1 MPAVIGD
8 ERGLRGVW
16 DWALRGRRRTRKPAT
31 ALIAWPLATAAALLA
46 ILRLA
51 GLERGL
57 LLVQVIAFVPYVTV
71 ACAVGA
77 IAVALTR
84 RPVASAIASV
94 AVIALAACLLPRA
107 LGSPA
112 PEGGTPLVVM
122 ATNMRLGGADAES
135 IVDLVRE
142 AGVDVLAVQEIT
154 PQAEAALLAAG
165 LGETLP
171 HQEIHLEL
179 GAAGSAIFSRL
190 PFSDAGMRKAS
201 DPGFNQAYATVTLGN
216 GTSVVVESVHP
227 IAPIEQ
233 VDRWLT
239 GLRNQLRGDGP
250 GPPRILAGD
259 FNATLDHRA
268 LRDVLATGYRD
279 AADAVGAGFT
289 ATWPFYGRRSAITP
303 RIAIDHILVPA
314 GIGVR
319 DFRAVPIESSD
330 HRAIIAT
337 LVVG

>member
-8 ERGLRGVW
+8 ARGLRGLW
-16 DWALRGRRRTRKPAT
+16 EWALRGRRQSRRPAT
-31 ALIAWPLATAAALLA
+31 ALVAWPLATGAALLA

-51 GLERGL
+51 GLEQGL
-57 LLVQVIAFVPYVTV
+57 RLVQLTAFLPYLTG
-71 ACAVGA
+71 ACAVVA

-84 RPVASAIASV
+84 RPVATAIASV

-112 PEGGTPLVVM
+112 PDDGTPLVVM
-122 ATNMRLGGADAES
+122 AVNMRLGGADAQS

-142 AGVDVLAVQEIT
+142 AEVHVLAVQEIT
-154 PQAEAALLAAG
+154 PQAEAALLTAG
-165 LGETLP
+165 LGDTLP
-171 HQEIHLEL
+171 FQEIHLEW

-190 PFSDAGMRKAS
+190 PFTDAGMRKVS
-201 DPGFNQAYATVTLGN
+201 EPGFNQAYAAVALGN
-216 GTSVVVESVHP
+216 GTSIVVESVHP
-227 IAPIEQ
+227 VAPVDQ
-233 VDRWLT
+233 VDRWLA
-239 GLRNQLRGDGP
+239 GLRNQPRGDAP
-250 GPPRILAGD
+250 GPRRILAGD

-289 ATWPFYGRRSAITP
+289 PTWPFYGKRSTLTP

-319 DFRAVPIESSD
+319 DFRAVTIAGTD
-330 HRAIIAT
+330 HRAIVAT

>member
-1 MPAVIGD
+1 MPAVTGD
-8 ERGLRGVW
+8 ARGLRGAW
-16 DWALRGRRRTRKPAT
+16 EWALRGRRRTRRPAT
-31 ALIAWPLATAAALLA
+31 ALIAWPLATAAVLLA
-46 ILRLA
+46 ILRVA
-51 GLERGL
+51 GLEQGL
-57 LLVQVIAFVPYVTV
+57 RLVQLTAFVPYLTV
-71 ACAVGA
+71 ACAVA
-77 IAVALTR
+77 TIAVVLTR
-84 RPVASAIASV
+84 RPVASAVASV

-112 PEGGTPLVVM
+112 PDSGTPLVVM
-122 ATNMRLGGADAES
+122 AMNMRLGGADAES

-154 PQAEAALLAAG
+154 PRAEAALLAAG
-165 LGETLP
+165 LGETMP
-171 HQEIHLEL
+171 FQEIHLEL

-190 PFSDAGMRKAS
+190 PFSDSGMRKAS
-201 DPGFNQAYATVTLGN
+201 EPGFNQAYATVTLGN
-216 GTSVVVESVHP
+216 GTSVTVESVHP
-227 IAPIEQ
+227 VAPIEQ

-239 GLRNQLRGDGP
+239 GLRNQIPGDAP

-268 LRDVLATGYRD
+268 LRDLLATGYRD

-289 ATWPFYGRRSAITP
+289 PTWPFYGRRSAVTP
-303 RIAIDHILVPA
+303 RIAIDHILVPD

-319 DFRAVPIESSD
+319 DFRAVTVARTD

-337 LVVG
+337 LTVG